1 MKILFMGT
9 PELAMVCLRK
19 IHEKDGVEIVGV
31 VTQTDKQKGR
41 GMKFVFSPVKEYALE
56 HDIPIYQPQTLRDG
70 AFQSVLDELKPEL
83 IIVAAYGKI
92 LPKYVLEYPKYG
104 CINAHGS
111 LLPKYRGAAPIQR
124 AIIDGE
130 CETGITSMYMEEG
143 LDTGDMILKLT
154 CPITESDDFG
164 TIHDKLAEL
173 AGDAMCMTIDQIE
186 NGTITR
192 EKQPDEGATYAAKI
206 EKKDTIV
213 DFSRSPRDV
222 VNQIRGLSPMPY
234 AMTGMPDGKL
244 LKLTSAVVI
253 DEKCDRPFGEVT
265 ELEAVGDGKIVIS
278 CGGGKIAVTG
288 VVPEGKKRMKAADFI
303 RGRKISVGDILCAQ
317 NDVNRA

>member
-265 ELEAVGDGKIVIS
+265 ELETVGDGKIVIS